1 MCGRFSLTLADL
13 AALAREWSAN
23 LDARLAER
31 WRPRFNVAPGQPH
44 PLLRQ
49 VAGRRRLELAT
60 FGLAGPRGSLL
71 PNARSETAA
80 ERRSFATPMRE
91 GRCAVPVDGFYEWEG
106 PPSARRPSWFHRDDG
121 APMLLAAVAS
131 PAPDGRLGFSI
142 LTTDSVAPVV
152 RLHDRMP
159 VILPPS
165 LVAPWLAAGPPPP
178 LPAPEPGLLS
188 ARPLSARVNST
199 AHDDPACLEPRAP
212 EGQLRLLHLPD
223 PGKMT

>member
-13 AALAREWSAN
+13 AALAREWAAD
-23 LDARLAER
+23 LDVLLAAQ

-44 PLLRQ
+44 PLLRE
-49 VAGRRRLELAT
+49 VAGRRVMVPAT

-80 ERRSFATPMRE
+80 ERRTFAGPLRE

-106 PPSARRPSWFHRDDG
+106 PPSARTPSWFHRQDG
-121 APMLLAAVAS
+121 APLLLAAVAA

-142 LTTDSVAPVV
+142 LTTDAIEPVA

-159 VILPPS
+159 VILPPDR
-165 LVAPWLAAGPPPP
+165 VAAWLAAGAAPP
-178 LPAPEPGLLS
+178 LPPPAPGLLV
-188 ARPLSARVNST
+188 ARPLSPRVNSI
-199 AHDDPACLEPRAP
+199 AHDDPECLEPPKA
-212 EGQLRLLHLPD
+212 EGQLRLL
-223 PGKMT
+223 